1 MIISK
6 IFGGLGN
13 QMFQY
18 AAGRALAMRKG
29 VEYRLDVSAYDHY
42 RMHQGFELNSVF
54 KADVRVATPDEID
67 RIVGIQ
73 SSPFL
78 QRLLSRPAF
87 ARFRKSGLVFEPGF
101 NYWGGMNLLE
111 GDAYLSGYWQSPK
124 YFKDYISTI
133 RSDFEFKLPM
143 SLENSNLASRIREVE
158 SVSLHIRRGD
168 YVTNSSANKQHGL
181 CSLDYYHSAI
191 DLISERVKDP
201 SFFVFSDDPDW
212 VRRNLLV
219 EQPCCFVEHNSG
231 DQSHNDMRLMSLC
244 RHHIIANSSFSWWGA
259 WLGAN
264 SDKITIAPAKWF
276 ASGMDVRDLYPD
288 GWVLM

>member
-1 MIISK
+1 VIISK

-29 VEYRLDVSAYDHY
+29 VEHRLDISAYEHY
-42 RMHQGFELNSVF
+42 QMHQGFELNSVF
-54 KADVRVATPDEID
+54 KADVRIATQVDID
-67 RIVGIQ
+67 RIIGIQ
-73 SSPFL
+73 SSPIL
-78 QRLLSRPAF
+78 QRLLSRSIF
-87 ARFRKSGLVFEPGF
+87 SSFRKPSLVFEPGF
-101 NYWGGMNLLE
+101 NYWDGMNRIE
-111 GDAYLSGYWQSPK
+111 DDTFISGYWQSPK
-124 YFKDYISTI
+124 YFQDVISTI

-143 SLENSNLASRIREVE
+143 NFENSTLANRICSLE

-168 YVTNSSANKQHGL
+168 YVTNSGANKQHGL

-191 DLISERVKDP
+191 DLISRREIEP
-201 SFFVFSDDPDW
+201 YFFVFSDDPAW
-212 VRRNLLV
+212 VRQNLLV
-219 EQPCCFVEHNSG
+219 DHPCCFVEHNSG

-259 WLGAN
+259 WLGSN
-264 SDKITIAPAKWF
+264 SDNITIAPAKWF

-288 GWVLM
+288 NWVLM